1 MSKEPTPELHHDD
14 VTMELLRDTAEVHA
28 VRGEVKPVIDALVAA
43 LTQDPLGNDD
53 TAHRIAD
60 ALENPRTRSA
70 RAARARLSRDL
81 SNGLPDEVRTR

>member
-1 MSKEPTPELHHDD
+1 MSREPAPELHHDD
-14 VTMELLRDTAEVHA
+14 VTIELLRDTAEVHA
-28 VRGEVKPVIDALVAA
+28 VRGEVKPIIDALVAA
-43 LTQDPLGNDD
+43 LQQDPLGDDD

-81 SNGLPDEVRTR
+81 SNDLSGEVRTR

>member
-1 MSKEPTPELHHDD
+1 MSKEPAPELHHDD

-43 LTQDPLGNDD
+43 LKQDPLGNDD
-53 TAHRIAD
+53 TANRIAD